1 MRMRNRSAAALWL
14 AGTVLLAACKAGGE
28 DNRTSR
34 APVENDAATAAVPVV
49 TEPPLG
55 REALLLAVVR
65 AASAAA
71 SGQPDGSAQR
81 MLDGKLFE
89 LRIRFGCGEA
99 PAEQQALGWRVD
111 ADSRTLRL
119 SARPDVAAD
128 DPLVAPLLDSGGFE
142 AVEGF
147 WVARPWLLTD
157 ACPVAPAA
165 APASAEPINATQSSP
180 APAANPAAQ
189 RVGIAQFFTSS
200 DPRTGRRSG
209 RPYESVVQLGDGE
222 APPANGLNLILSGRL
237 RAFPGGKVIAC
248 AAVAPN
254 RPPDCL
260 VSAEVDRVRME
271 RPEGGAPLAEWRR

>member
-1 MRMRNRSAAALWL
+1 MRMGDGSAAALWL
-14 AGTVLLAACKAGGE
+14 AGTLLLAACKAGGE
-28 DNRTSR
+28 DNRASA
-34 APVENDAATAAVPVV
+34 APVENDVATAAVPPV
-49 TEPPLG
+49 TEPPID
-55 REALLLAVVR
+55 REALLLAVIR
-65 AASAAA
+65 AASVAA
-71 SGQPDGSAQR
+71 SGQPDSNAQR

-89 LRIRFGCGEA
+89 LAIRFGCGQA
-99 PAEQQALGWRVD
+99 PAERQALGWRVD

-128 DPLVAPLLDSGGFE
+128 DPLVAAIVERGGFE

-157 ACPVAPAA
+157 TCPVAPAPEPAETEPGKAAEA
-165 APASAEPINATQSSP
+165 APTP
-180 APAANPAAQ
+180 APAPAAQ
-189 RVGIAQFFTSS
+189 RVGIVQFFSPS

-209 RPYESVVQLGDGE
+209 RPYQSVVQLAEGE

-237 RAFPGGKVIAC
+237 RALPGGKVIAC
-248 AAVAPN
+248 AAVAQD